1 MTIPVEFDE
10 TVSRWAGGASGME
23 VKAASVHAALIQVAK
38 AYPAFHMFNCD
49 GELRGILRIQCNG
62 ESVTV
67 ADPLAEGDT
76 LRLSVG

>member
-10 TVSRWAGGASGME
+10 TVSRWAGGVSGME
-23 VKAASVHAALIQVAK
+23 VNATSVHGALIQVAK

-49 GELRGILRIQCNG
+49 GELRGILKLHRSGQPA
-62 ESVTV
+62 TV
-67 ADPLAEGDT
+67 ADQLVEGDT

>member
-10 TVSRWAGGASGME
+10 TVSRWAAGAAGME
-23 VKAASVHAALIQVAK
+23 VQATSVHAALIQVAK

-49 GELRGILRIQCNG
+49 GELRGILKLHRNG
-62 ESVTV
+62 APAAV